1 MKNLQTHIRNYKLT
15 ETKLNKFFST
25 FFVSDQYLDQPSPNY
40 SSLIH
45 DIVPNIESLARDL
58 HEELSNLPQFSTLP
72 KFKAGESFDY
82 KALAFLDKAL
92 RLSNKQVKI
101 TSDLVVL
108 SDDKRLIT
116 PLKGAHE
123 KDKSLHPLWSV
134 AYQSYK
140 HDQANTQNQDPTS
153 NPTPDGKAVILPTL
167 QALIEAAGAN
177 FLLLTVA
184 KSLPLTREVPYN
196 KCDFKFDSNIFTATY
211 ARPLFSRFLGP
222 MSKDCLQFFPN
233 WEQKL
238 FVVKDPERYIVHLRA
253 KIKENNQQIKD
264 AILSNIGFLSF
275 FSNLSD
281 DLKRTPI
288 EMILQLYAQETK
300 DPVQKEWVQRVQDL
314 SFSIHTSYY
323 IGWANNYSDHL
334 RLSGFAPVV
343 ALNYQDADHL
353 YDYEKLSQDS
363 PDSK

>member
-1 MKNLQTHIRNYKLT
+1 MENLQNHIRNYKLV
-15 ETKLNKFFST
+15 ERKCEDLFEFLLVDDQKL
-25 FFVSDQYLDQPSPNY
+25 
-40 SSLIH
+40 SLTTSGNLLVQ
-45 DIVPNIESLARDL
+45 IVQCIESLAKDL
-58 HEELSNLPQFSTLP
+58 HKELAPQFRNLP
-72 KFKAGESFDY
+72 KFHAGERFDY
-82 KALAFLDKAL
+82 DALGFLDQAL
-92 RLSNKQVKI
+92 GLSKKQIKI
-101 TSDLVVL
+101 TSKLMPSL
-108 SDDKRLIT
+108 SEEKRLIT
-116 PLKGAHE
+116 PLLGAHE
-123 KDKSLHPLWSV
+123 SNDKHPHWSK
-134 AYQSYK
+134 AYQSNK
-140 HDQANTQNQDPTS
+140 HDLANSQNADLS
-153 NPTPDGKAVILPTL
+153 ASSLGGKASIPSTI
-167 QALIEAAGAN
+167 QAEIEAAGAA

-184 KSLPLTREVPYN
+184 KSLPLNKETPYDQ
-196 KCDFKFDSNIFTATY
+196 CDFTFGSDIFTATY
-211 ARPLFSRFLGP
+211 TRPIFNCFAGP
-222 MSKDCLQFFPN
+222 MSKDCLQFGPN

-238 FVVKDPERYIVHLRA
+238 FVVKDPDRYIAHLRA

-275 FSNLSD
+275 FNNLSND
-281 DLKRTPI
+281 IKRTPI

-353 YDYEKLSQDS
+353 YDYKKLSQDN

>member
-1 MKNLQTHIRNYKLT
+1 MKNLQNHIRNYKLT
-15 ETKLNKFFST
+15 ENKLNKLFSE
-25 FFVSDQYLDQPSPNY
+25 FFVGDQYLDQPNPSYSP
-40 SSLIH
+40 LIH
-45 DIVPNIESLARDL
+45 EIVPCIESLAKDL
-58 HEELSNLPQFSTLP
+58 HKELAPQFPNLP
-72 KFKAGESFDY
+72 KFKPRESFDY

-92 RLSNKQVKI
+92 GLSQKQVKI

-134 AYQSYK
+134 TYQSYK
-140 HDQANTQNQDPTS
+140 HDQANTQNVDPTS
-153 NPTPDGKAVILPTL
+153 TTAPDSKADILPTA
-167 QALIEAAGAN
+167 QAVIEVAGAN

-196 KCDFKFDSNIFTATY
+196 KCDFKFGSNIFTATY
-211 ARPLFSRFLGP
+211 TRPLFSRFLGP

-238 FVVKDPERYIVHLRA
+238 FVAKDPDRYIAHLRA
-253 KIKENNQQIKD
+253 KIEENNQQIKD
-264 AILSNIGFLSF
+264 AILSNSDFVSF
-275 FSNLSD
+275 FNNLTE
-281 DLKRTPI
+281 DLKRNPI
-288 EMILQLYAQETK
+288 EPILMLYEQETK
-300 DPVQKEWVQRVQDL
+300 DPVQKEWIHRIQDL
-314 SFSIHTSYY
+314 SFSIRTSYY

-343 ALNYQDADHL
+343 TLNYKDADHL
-353 YDYEKLSQDS
+353 YNYEKLSQDTT
-363 PDSK
+363 DSK